1 MAAFRPSAHALKR
14 AAAAF
19 GEERVPILRLNMAA
33 EHVQATSR
41 KHATRNH
48 AKVRHDIACP
58 ILSWLVGWLFHG
70 WLTRLVSHL
79 HPITRQGIHA
89 LMTHYSCMHI
99 RVSSCAWRL
108 FRLRRML

>member
-58 ILSWLVGWLFHG
+58 ILSWLVGCSMAGSLVWLVIFI
-70 WLTRLVSHL
+70 RS
-79 HPITRQGIHA
+79 QGRA
-89 LMTHYSCMHI
+89 FMH
-99 RVSSCAWRL
+99 S
-108 FRLRRML
+108 

>member
-1 MAAFRPSAHALKR
+1 MLSQEYLVTGRTYLLLHLHWSQCMEATPPSDHALKR
-14 AAAAF
+14 AVAAF

-58 ILSWLVGWLFHG
+58 ILSWLVVPWLAHSFG
-70 WLTRLVSHL
+70 
-79 HPITRQGIHA
+79 
-89 LMTHYSCMHI
+89 
-99 RVSSCAWRL
+99 
-108 FRLRRML
+108 